1 MYVLNNFSQNLK
13 NRENANH
20 NFEILPQQIPALNST
35 SQILAQ
41 QKRITAFVLTTSQQL
56 FFGPKYYG
64 KKIIVAFLVCSFS
77 MYTI

>member
-1 MYVLNNFSQNLK
+1 MYVLNNFSQNLN

-20 NFEILPQQIPALNST
+20 NFEILPQRIPAINST

-41 QKRITAFVLTTSQQL
+41 QKRLTAFVLTTSQL

-64 KKIIVAFLVCSFS
+64 EKIIVLF
-77 MYTI
+77 